1 MIEGSFQV
9 EYFDA
14 KARKKCIAAREDTVD
29 LDLESFDGA
38 SIGANITGVYT
49 TIAPDSDSGVV
60 LLLLV
65 WFVFAYHFGV
75 CDFSTAV
82 GWDVFVVDDI
92 KDLYTL
98 DALFSAS
105 GILANALA

>member
-38 SIGANITGVYT
+38 SVGANITGVKDM
-49 TIAPDSDSGVV
+49 IAPDSYSSAV

-65 WFVFAYHFGV
+65 WFVFTDHFGV
-75 CDFSTAV
+75 
-82 GWDVFVVDDI
+82 
-92 KDLYTL
+92 
-98 DALFSAS
+98 
-105 GILANALA
+105 